1 MWLVDI
7 QTQLISNL
15 EKAQLGK
22 YKENVYENYKEQANF
37 KVGDQVWLQW
47 QNIKMTTFQK
57 IELLKIWSILHC
69 EKNQWCGP
77 LAQDSKFHENS
88 SFVSCFIVEPY

>member
-1 MWLVDI
+1 
-7 QTQLISNL
+7 
-15 EKAQLGK
+15 
-22 YKENVYENYKEQANF
+22 
-37 KVGDQVWLQW
+37 
-47 QNIKMTTFQK
+47 MTTFQK

>member
-1 MWLVDI
+1 VDI

-37 KVGDQVWLQW
+37 KVGDQVWLQ
-47 QNIKMTTFQK
+47 
-57 IELLKIWSILHC
+57 
-69 EKNQWCGP
+69 
-77 LAQDSKFHENS
+77 
-88 SFVSCFIVEPY
+88 